1 MKIAD
6 PVRPAPLPLPLPDEV
21 SPGQVHRATTRLV
34 AHISGRTDDDG
45 AIREQCESRVLES
58 ALALALLT
66 RTGVDSPARD
76 RLLACLRGYQESP
89 DELDRVLAS
98 RALAAAAGRRPDGDS
113 ALVATLASGVLGAA
127 PGFISTRRRLMVYAV
142 LSVLGC
148 PLPADAELPGG
159 GEVPTDPL
167 HSWAAVQQ
175 ASIVLI
181 LAGALGVRNRAT
193 EAALDTLLATDPGG
207 TVWEGYV
214 LMHLLVLH
222 ALAGTPGHEETV
234 RRGITTLLR
243 HQRPDG
249 GFPFVLEMH
258 NWCTSTGGL
267 ALHAAG
273 AEPALLRRMASTLAA
288 QRGGATLRSL
298 SRGEALTGGWSMS
311 PLVAQNDVDDTSCAL
326 EFLQAVD
333 PVAHAGTVRE
343 GVAALL
349 AVQGADGGFPTYVGG
364 ASSEPCM
371 TAAAVCALGPHPATA
386 PQRGRALA
394 FLAGSQLAD
403 GGFEP
408 GWSRSRLH
416 SLFRVRLA
424 ACTAGPDDLRTAAMA
439 ARIERTVR
447 ETQNADGGWGMQ
459 PGDPSDDISTAYGL
473 ITLCHADD
481 PRPVGAA
488 LTWLLERQKADGG
501 YDGPPDMVGP
511 RPFAYH
517 FPLLTDIPV
526 LLALGHAR
534 ARVPGLRGVLAGR
547 GASLGPLSAT
557 TTSP

>member
-6 PVRPAPLPLPLPDEV
+6 PVRPAPLPLPEHV
-21 SPGQVHRATTRLV
+21 SPDQVHQATARLV
-34 AHISGRTDDDG
+34 AYISGRTDDDG

-58 ALALALLT
+58 ALALALMT

-76 RLLACLRGYQESP
+76 RLLAYLRGHQESP
-89 DELDRVLAS
+89 DKLDRVLAS
-98 RALAAAAGRRPDGDS
+98 RAVATAAGREPGADS

-175 ASIVLI
+175 ASIMLI

-193 EAALDTLLATDPGG
+193 EAALDTLLATDPGA

-234 RRGITTLLR
+234 RRGVTTLLR
-243 HQRPDG
+243 HQRADG

-273 AEPALLRRMASTLAA
+273 ADPALLRRMASTLAA
-288 QRGGATLRSL
+288 QRGGAALRSL

-386 PQRGRALA
+386 PQRARALA
-394 FLAGSQLAD
+394 FLADSQLAD

-424 ACTAGPDDLRTAAMA
+424 ACTAGPDDPRSAAMA
-439 ARIERTVR
+439 ARIEQTVR

-501 YDGPPDMVGP
+501 YGGPPDMVGP

-534 ARVPGLRGVLAGR
+534 ARVPELRGALAGR
-547 GASLGPLSAT
+547 GASPSPLPAS

>member
-6 PVRPAPLPLPLPDEV
+6 RRRPAPLALPDGV
-21 SPGQVHRATTRLV
+21 RPDDVRRATTRLV
-34 AHISGRTDDDG
+34 AYISGRTDDDG

-58 ALALALLT
+58 ALALSLIT
-66 RTGVDSPARD
+66 RTGADSPARD
-76 RLLACLRGYQESP
+76 RLLAYLRGHLQSP
-89 DELDRVLAS
+89 DQLDRVLAS
-98 RALAAAAGRRPDGDS
+98 LAVGAAAGREPGGDS
-113 ALVATLASGVLGAA
+113 ALVGTLASGILGAA

-159 GEVPTDPL
+159 GQVPTDPL

-175 ASIVLI
+175 ASITLI

-193 EAALDTLLATDPGG
+193 EAALDTLLATDPA
-207 TVWEGYV
+207 TSVWEGYA

-234 RRGITTLLR
+234 RGGLATLLR
-243 HQRPDG
+243 HQRADG

-273 AEPALLRRMASTLAA
+273 ADPQLLRRMAATLGA
-288 QRGGATLRSL
+288 QRGGAALRSL

-311 PLVAQNDVDDTSCAL
+311 PIVAQNDVDDTACAL
-326 EFLQAVD
+326 EFLQVVD
-333 PVAHAGTVRE
+333 PVAHARTVRG

-349 AVQGADGGFPTYVGG
+349 AVQGADGGFPTYVQG

-386 PQRGRALA
+386 PQRGKALG
-394 FLAGSQLAD
+394 FLADSQLAD

-424 ACTAGPDDLRTAAMA
+424 ACTASPDDARSAAMA
-439 ARIERTVR
+439 ARIEQTVR

-481 PRPVGAA
+481 PRPVGASLA
-488 LTWLLERQKADGG
+488 WLLERQKADGG
-501 YDGPPDMVGP
+501 YGGPPDMVGP
-511 RPFAYH
+511 RPFAYR

-526 LLALGHAR
+526 LLALGHVR
-534 ARVPGLRGVLAGR
+534 ARVQEVQ
-547 GASLGPLSAT
+547 
-557 TTSP
+557 